1 MTFRVLVTGSNGFVG
16 QAVIKRLEQDVRIDV
31 RQALRLI
38 TSPSKNLVAVGDIHS
53 ATNWTDALVGM
64 DAVVHCAARVHVM
77 DESAEQPLT
86 LFRSVNVE
94 GTKNLAI
101 QAANAGVKR
110 FVFVSSVKVN
120 GEKTTTPF
128 NHMSTPAPADPYG
141 ISKAEAEAEL
151 WKIAKKTGMEV
162 VIVRPPLVY
171 GPMVKANFRRLMQ
184 IVEKQ
189 IPLPFGAVNNR
200 RSMIFIDNLADLIF
214 QCVVHPAAPSQTFLA
229 SDGSDLST
237 PELIQQLAS
246 AMGRKARLLNV
257 PPNWMMAVAALLG
270 KSEFAD
276 RLLGSL
282 EVDISRTCQI
292 LDWQPPFSVEAGM
305 KATVNRTN
313 SCCQ

>member
-1 MTFRVLVTGSNGFVG
+1 MTFRVLVTGANGFVG
-16 QAVIKRLEQDVRIDV
+16 QAVIRRLEQDVRIDV

-77 DESAEQPLT
+77 NESAEQPLT

-151 WKIAKKTGMEV
+151 WKIAKKTGIEV

-171 GPMVKANFRRLMQ
+171 GPMVKANFRRLMR

-200 RSMIFIDNLADLIF
+200 RSMVFIDNLADLIF

-229 SDGSDLST
+229 SDGNDLST

-246 AMGRKARLLNV
+246 AMGRNPRLLNV
-257 PPNWMMAVAALLG
+257 PPNWMKALAALLG

-305 KATVNRTN
+305 KATVSKTN

>member
-1 MTFRVLVTGSNGFVG
+1 MTFRVLVTGANGFVG
-16 QAVIKRLEQDVRIDV
+16 QAVIKRLKQETHIDV

-38 TSPSKNLVAVGDIHS
+38 NSSGNDLVAVGDIHS
-53 ATNWTDALVGM
+53 ATDWTNALGGV
-64 DAVVHCAARVHVM
+64 DVVVHCAARVHVM
-77 DESAEQPLT
+77 NETAEQPLA

-151 WKIAKKTGMEV
+151 WKIAKKTGMEG

-171 GPMVKANFRRLMQ
+171 GPMVKANFQRLMR

-200 RSMIFIDNLADLIF
+200 RSMIFVDNLADLIF

-237 PELIQQLAS
+237 PELIRQLAS
-246 AMGRKARLLNV
+246 AMGRKPRLLNV
-257 PPNWMMAVAALLG
+257 PTNWMTAVAALLG
-270 KSEFAD
+270 KAEFAD

-292 LDWQPPFSVEAGM
+292 LDWHPPFSVEVGM
-305 KATVNRTN
+305 KTTVNSAN